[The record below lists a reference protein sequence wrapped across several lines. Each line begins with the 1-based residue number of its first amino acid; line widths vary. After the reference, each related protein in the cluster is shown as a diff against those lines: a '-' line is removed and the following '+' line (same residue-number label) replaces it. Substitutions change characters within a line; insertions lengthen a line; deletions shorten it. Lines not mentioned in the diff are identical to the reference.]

1 MPPVALDQLRRQLD
15 DAQPLVRPPA
25 DGIVAFPTGIAALDA
40 VLPAGGIPRGRLTE
54 LRGAPGQ
61 GRTTLLREIVG
72 TTLCAGRWV
81 AIVDATR
88 TLAPADWAPLLDRA
102 RQARAATGWSPGRD
116 DPTLPR
122 LAVIRPHEAER
133 AAWCA
138 DVLLRAGAFA
148 LVVLD
153 GATALPRATVVRLA
167 RLAHDRQVAFL
178 LSSDDAPGAPP
189 PIGAALRLGVSLALE
204 PAAEVAPRRRWPD
217 GGSTRSTKAP
227 AAQAS
232 SPSAQPSPAAS
243 LALVEAESPQAPPP
257 RPRRRRQSLLVQVTK
272 GATPATVR
280 LPYVIG
286 TPRHL
291 AKHPL
296 PPDRRVAARTVA
308 PRR

>member
-1 MPPVALDQLRRQLD
+1 MPVRTAREHRMPPAALNQLRRQLD

-61 GRTTLLREIVG
+61 GRTTLLREVVG

-88 TLAPADWAPLLDRA
+88 TLAPADWAPLLERA
-102 RQARAATGWSPGRD
+102 RRARAATGWSPGRD

-153 GATALPRATVVRLA
+153 GAGALPRATVVRLA
-167 RLAHDRQVAFL
+167 RLAHDRQVAFI
-178 LSSDDAPGAPP
+178 LSADDAPGTPP
-189 PIGAALRLGVSLALE
+189 PIGAALRLGVSLGHE
-204 PAAEVAPRRRWPD
+204 PLVEVAPRRRWPD
-217 GGSTRSTKAP
+217 GGTTIPFAP
-227 AAQAS
+227 ADA
-232 SPSAQPSPAAS
+232 
-243 LALVEAESPQAPPP
+243 PP

-291 AKHPL
+291 ARHPL
-296 PPDRRVAARTVA
+296 PPDRRAAARTVA

>member
-1 MPPVALDQLRRQLD
+1 MPPAALDQLRRQLD
-15 DAQPLVRPPA
+15 DAQPLARPPA

-61 GRTTLLREIVG
+61 GRTTLLREVVG

-81 AIVDATR
+81 AVVDATR

-102 RQARAATGWSPGRD
+102 RRARAATGWSPGRD
-116 DPTLPR
+116 DPALPR
-122 LAVIRPHEAER
+122 LAVIRPHEPER

-153 GATALPRATVVRLA
+153 GAAALPRATVVRLA
-167 RLAHDRQVAFL
+167 RLAHDRQVAL
-178 LSSDDAPGAPP
+178 ILSGDDAPGTPP
-189 PIGAALRLGVSLALE
+189 PIGAALRLGVALASE
-204 PAAEVAPRRRWPD
+204 PATNGASRRRRPD
-217 GGSTRSTKAP
+217 GGPSTP
-227 AAQAS
+227 V
-232 SPSAQPSPAAS
+232 
-243 LALVEAESPQAPPP
+243 LALVDAPPPP

-280 LPYVIG
+280 LPYVVG

-291 AKHPL
+291 ATHPL
-296 PPDRRVAARTVA
+296 PPDRRAAARTIA